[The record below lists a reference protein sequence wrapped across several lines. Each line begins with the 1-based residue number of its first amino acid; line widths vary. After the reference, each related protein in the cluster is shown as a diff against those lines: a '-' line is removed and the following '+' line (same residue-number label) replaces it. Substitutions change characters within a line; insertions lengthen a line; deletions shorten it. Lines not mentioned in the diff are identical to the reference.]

1 MIPVH
6 AIGPGSGA
14 ARSRAVRIRRTALVV
29 VLALAAAAL
38 GAAVYTVARVP
49 AGKAPAAATGGGSG
63 AAGRPPTVPATA
75 PVAPTTTPTTVP
87 SLAGVPLGIYAGPG
101 AAAGAEAVNRAVGGR
116 ISYAMDFLPQTSWT
130 ALTDPTWLAA
140 AWAGSPFDLVLGV
153 PMLPD
158 HGASLAQGAQGAYDA
173 EFTLLAQRLVSEGLG
188 GAVLLV
194 GWQPGDTGTPWYVG
208 SDAAARWYVQYWDR
222 IAAAMKAV
230 PGAAFV
236 FEWDPG
242 DSGSSQVPPASM
254 YPGNAAVDVVATDA
268 FDVVPR
274 GVPQTRQ
281 WASVLGRTGGPTW
294 AATFAARHHRLLAL
308 AMWGVVPA
316 VAGGG
321 GDAPD
326 FVSDVLAWAAEQGVA
341 MCVLWDYGSWA
352 ISGGTFPASY
362 AGLVAAVGP
371 GANAGSGA
379 APT

>member
-1 MIPVH
+1 VIPLH
-6 AIGPGSGA
+6 AIGPGNGA
-14 ARSRAVRIRRTALVV
+14 TRSRADRIRRIALLV
-29 VLALAAAAL
+29 VLALAAVAL

-49 AGKAPAAATGGGSG
+49 AGRAPAAGTGSGGGG
-63 AAGRPPTVPATA
+63 AGRSPSVPSTA
-75 PVAPTTTPTTVP
+75 PVAPTTTPTTAP
-87 SLAGVPLGIYAGPG
+87 SLTGVPLGIYAGPG
-101 AAAGAEAVNRAVGGR
+101 AAPGAEAVNQALGGR

-140 AWAGSPFDLVLGV
+140 AWGGSPFDLVLGV
-153 PMLPD
+153 PMLPN

-173 EFTLLAQRLVSEGLG
+173 EFTLLAQRLVSDGLG

-194 GWQPGDTGTPWYVG
+194 GWQPADTGTPWYVG
-208 SDAAARWYVQYWDR
+208 TDAAAVLYVQYWDR

-230 PGAAFV
+230 PGATFV

-242 DSGSSQVPPASM
+242 DSGTSPVRPASM
-254 YPGNAAVDVVATDA
+254 YPGNAAVDVVGTDA
-268 FDVVPR
+268 FDVVPH
-274 GVPQTRQ
+274 GVPQAKQ
-281 WASVLGRTGGPTW
+281 WASVFGRSGGPTW
-294 AATFAARHHRLLAL
+294 AATFAAQHHRLLAL

-316 VAGGG
+316 AAGGG
-321 GDAPD
+321 GDAPA

-341 MCVLWDYGSWA
+341 MCVLWDYGTWA